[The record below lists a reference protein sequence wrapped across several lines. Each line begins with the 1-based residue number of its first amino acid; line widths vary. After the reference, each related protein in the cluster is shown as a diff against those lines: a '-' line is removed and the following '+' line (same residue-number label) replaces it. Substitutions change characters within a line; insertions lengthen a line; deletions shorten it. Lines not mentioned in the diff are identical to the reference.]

1 MANTIEVAKSGRATC
16 RGCGEKIAKDVVR
29 YGEEVANTFAEEGGT
44 SYRWLHLECAAKK
57 HANDLRAAL
66 KTYEGE
72 VPNRAA
78 LDALIAENA
87 HPDYPYA
94 EIAGNGRARCR
105 VCREA
110 VAKGAL
116 RVAFERL
123 YDTGMGM
130 TKTAGWVHS
139 ACVPKAEEAT
149 SMGRDALVAALKANS
164 PRAEDAA
171 AVEKEYPA
179 A

>member
-1 MANTIEVAKSGRATC
+1 MANIIEVAKSGRATC
-16 RGCGEKIAKDVVR
+16 RGCGEKIAKDEVR
-29 YGEEVANTFAEEGGT
+29 YGEEVANAFAEEGGT
-44 SYRWLHLECAAKK
+44 SYRWLHLKCAAKK
-57 HANDLRAAL
+57 HPNDLRAAM
-66 KTYEGE
+66 KAYDGE
-72 VPNRAA
+72 IPDRAA
-78 LDALIAENA
+78 IDAIVEENA

-94 EIAGNGRARCR
+94 ELAGNGRARCR

-110 VAKGAL
+110 VTKGSL

-139 ACVPKAEEAT
+139 ACVPNAEEAKE
-149 SMGRDALVAALKANS
+149 MGRDALLALLKANS

-171 AVEKEYPA
+171 AVEKDFPA